1 MFLCTWWA
9 RKHGS
14 ITSDDSPEAI
24 YLMRVTLLIAWR
36 EYIENV
42 KTKGFWIGV
51 LLVPIVF
58 FLIFHVSSRLATAT
72 PTRAYLLIDQSGEYA
87 QAVDTAI
94 RREHQRRVMQ
104 AFMRYLQ
111 ENRRDMAGVNLSTE
125 PSSQLDQLMDDF
137 GNDEVAALDEWL
149 SNGGLDYALT
159 MAQSYLRDDA
169 PPFSEPRPQFV
180 AATPPPELDLQ
191 GSSEQI
197 VEQLRPY
204 LNGERRIEAGGQ
216 RTSLF
221 ALILIPADVEQDIV
235 RPATLQG
242 LMTSDGG
249 PRGVQYWAGNL
260 TDTRLSG
267 AIQNSINNTIRQQE
281 YTHQGIDIDAVR
293 DVQRT
298 RLPLSRL
305 DPGKEAGMEA
315 VSLADT
321 FRQWAP
327 MGFVYL
333 IFISLMQS
341 VQYLLS
347 NTIEEKSNRIIE
359 VLLASVTPGEL
370 MMGKLL
376 GIGLTGITTI
386 LAWICSFFVF
396 IQLYQTVETAM
407 IVQVLDVL
415 LSSELIPYFVF
426 YYLCCYA
433 LYAGIFLAIGSLCNT
448 LKEAQS
454 LMMPL
459 MMVLVI
465 PILTMSFVAQD
476 PNGTLARVMSWIP
489 LFTPFTMM
497 NRAAAQPPMFDVV
510 GTTIV
515 LLVTTV
521 AVLWLSGRVFRQGI
535 LRSGQPP
542 RIVEL
547 WRMVR
552 RKTT

>member
-1 MFLCTWWA
+1 
-9 RKHGS
+9 
-14 ITSDDSPEAI
+14 
-24 YLMRVTLLIAWR
+24 MRVTLLIAWR
-36 EYIENV
+36 EYMENV

-72 PTRAYLLIDQSGEYA
+72 PTRYYLLIDQSGDYA
-87 QAVDTAI
+87 AAVETAI
-94 RREHQRRVMQ
+94 RREHQRRIMQ
-104 AFMRYLQ
+104 DFMRYLQ
-111 ENRRDMAGVNLSTE
+111 ENRIAADAASFRTE
-125 PSSQLDQLMDDF
+125 PASQLNLLLDNFD
-137 GNDEVAALDEWL
+137 NDEVTALDQWL
-149 SNGGLDYALT
+149 TNGGLEYALT
-159 MAQSYLRDDA
+159 MAQPYLRDDA
-169 PPFSEPRPQFV
+169 PAFTEPRPQFV
-180 AATPPPELDLQ
+180 AATLPPEVDPEANPQ
-191 GSSEQI
+191 TI

-204 LNGERRIEAGGQ
+204 LNGERRINAAGDSA
-216 RTSLF
+216 SLF
-221 ALILIPADVEQDIV
+221 ALVLIPGDVNQDIV
-235 RPATLQG
+235 RPATIQG
-242 LMTSDGG
+242 LMTPEEG

-267 AIQNSINNTIRQQE
+267 AIQNSINSAIRQQE
-281 YTHQGIDIDAVR
+281 YASQGIDIAAVR
-293 DVQRT
+293 NVQRT

-305 DPGKEAGMEA
+305 DPGKEAGNEA

-376 GIGLTGITTI
+376 GIGITGITTI
-386 LAWICSFFVF
+386 LAWIGSFFVF

-459 MMVLVI
+459 MAVLVV
-465 PILTMSFVAQD
+465 PILTMSFIAQD

-497 NRAAAQPPMFDVV
+497 NRAAAQPPMIDVV

-515 LLVTTV
+515 LVLTTA

-542 RIVEL
+542 RIIEL
-547 WRMVR
+547 WRMLR
-552 RKTT
+552 RSAS

>member
-1 MFLCTWWA
+1 
-9 RKHGS
+9 
-14 ITSDDSPEAI
+14 
-24 YLMRVTLLIAWR
+24 MRVTLLIAWR
-36 EYIENV
+36 EYMENV

-72 PTRAYLLIDQSGEYA
+72 PTRYYLLIDQSGDYA
-87 QAVDTAI
+87 AAVETAI
-94 RREHQRRVMQ
+94 RREHQRRVMLD
-104 AFMRYLQ
+104 FMRYLQ
-111 ENRRDMAGVNLSTE
+111 EHRRDTE
-125 PSSQLDQLMDDF
+125 TASFSAEPAAQLNQLLDDYD
-137 GNDEVAALDEWL
+137 NDEVAALDSWL
-149 SNGGLDYALT
+149 NNGGLDYALT
-159 MAQSYLRDDA
+159 MAQPYLRDDA
-169 PPFSEPRPQFV
+169 PGFTEPRPQFV
-180 AATPPPELDLQ
+180 EASVPPEVDPDADAELV
-191 GSSEQI
+191 

-204 LNGERRIEAGGQ
+204 LNGERRINVGDDSA
-216 RTSLF
+216 SLF
-221 ALILIPADVEQDIV
+221 ALILIPENVDQDIV
-235 RPATLQG
+235 RPATLPG
-242 LMTSDGG
+242 LMTPDSG

-267 AIQNSINNTIRQQE
+267 AIQSSINSAIRQQE
-281 YTHQGIDIDAVR
+281 YASQGIDVAAVR
-293 DVQRT
+293 NVQRT

-305 DPGKEAGMEA
+305 DPGKAEGDEA

-376 GIGLTGITTI
+376 GIGITGITTI
-386 LAWICSFFVF
+386 LAWIVAFFVF
-396 IQLYQTVETAM
+396 IRLYQTVETAM

-415 LSSELIPYFVF
+415 LSSDLIPYFIF
-426 YYLCCYA
+426 YYLSCYA

-459 MMVLVI
+459 MAVLVV
-465 PILTMSFVAQD
+465 PILTMSFIAQD

-497 NRAAAQPPMFDVV
+497 NRAAAQPPMIDIV

-515 LLVTTV
+515 LVLTTA

-542 RIVEL
+542 RIIEL
-547 WRMVR
+547 WRMLR
-552 RKTT
+552 RSTD

>member
-1 MFLCTWWA
+1 
-9 RKHGS
+9 
-14 ITSDDSPEAI
+14 
-24 YLMRVTLLIAWR
+24 MRVTLLIASR
-36 EYIENV
+36 EYLENV

-58 FLIFHVSSRLATAT
+58 FIIFHVSSRLATAT
-72 PTRAYLLIDQSGEYA
+72 PTRYYLLIDQSGQYA
-87 QAVDTAI
+87 ESVEIAI

-104 AFMRYLQ
+104 DFMRYLQ
-111 ENRRDMAGVNLSTE
+111 ENRLDQPDNSFSRE
-125 PSSQLDQLMDDF
+125 PATQLDQLIDDF
-137 GNDEVAALDEWL
+137 GNDEVATLDEWL
-149 SNGGLDYALT
+149 SNGGLNFALQ
-159 MAQSYLRDDA
+159 MSRASLRPDA
-169 PPFSEPRPQFV
+169 PAFSEPRPQFI
-180 AATPPPELDLQ
+180 AAPMPAGLDINAPAQ
-191 GSSEQI
+191 TI
-197 VEQLRPY
+197 VETLRPY
-204 LNGERRIEAGGQ
+204 LNGERRLQVDGE
-216 RTSLF
+216 RVSLF
-221 ALILIPADVEQDIV
+221 ALILIPADVSTDIV

-242 LMTSDGG
+242 VITDTSG

-260 TDTRLSG
+260 TDTRLSN
-267 AIQNSINNTIRQQE
+267 AIQTSINNAIRQQE
-281 YTHQGIDIDAVR
+281 YTNRGIDITDVR

-298 RLPLSRL
+298 RLPVSRL
-305 DPGKEAGMEA
+305 DPGKAAGSEA

-376 GIGLTGITTI
+376 GIGATGITTI
-386 LAWICSFFVF
+386 LAWIVSFFVF

-415 LSSELIPYFVF
+415 LSSDLIPYFVF

-465 PILTMSFVAQD
+465 PILTMSFIAQD
-476 PNGTLARVMSWIP
+476 PNGTLARTMSWIP

-510 GTTIV
+510 GTTV
-515 LLVTTV
+515 LLIMTTV

-535 LRSGQPP
+535 LRTGQPP
-542 RIVEL
+542 RVIEL
-547 WRMVR
+547 WRMMR
-552 RKTT
+552 RRSS

>member
-1 MFLCTWWA
+1 
-9 RKHGS
+9 
-14 ITSDDSPEAI
+14 
-24 YLMRVTLLIAWR
+24 MRVICLIAWR
-36 EYIENV
+36 EYLENV

-51 LLVPIVF
+51 LLVPIAF
-58 FLIFHVSSRLATAT
+58 FIIFHVSSRLATTT
-72 PTRAYLLIDQSGEYA
+72 PTRYYMLIDQSGLYGE
-87 QAVDTAI
+87 AVESAI

-104 AFMRYLQ
+104 DFMRYLA
-111 ENRRDMAGVNLSTE
+111 EHRSD
-125 PSSQLDQLMDDF
+125 PSSAALQQAPANQLNQLIDDF

-149 SNGGLDYALT
+149 NRGGLDFALQ
-159 MAQSYLRDDA
+159 MAQPYLRDNA
-169 PPFSEPRPQFV
+169 PAFTESRPQFV
-180 AATPPPELDLQ
+180 PAPIPNNISPGLPAQD
-191 GSSEQI
+191 I
-197 VEQLRPY
+197 VEYLRPY
-204 LNGERRIEAGGQ
+204 LNGERRLTVDGQ
-216 RTSLF
+216 RISLF
-221 ALILIPADVEQDIV
+221 ALILIPSAADQDIV
-235 RPATLQG
+235 RPATLDRI
-242 LMTSDGG
+242 MIDGAG
-249 PRGVQYWAGNL
+249 PRGVQYWANNL
-260 TDTRLSG
+260 TDTRLSN
-267 AIQNSINNTIRQQE
+267 AIQTSINNTIRQQE
-281 YTHQGIDIDAVR
+281 YTARGIDIQAVR

-305 DPGKEAGMEA
+305 DPGKEAGLEE

-359 VLLASVTPGEL
+359 VLLASVTPNEL
-370 MMGKLL
+370 MMGKLM
-376 GIGLTGITTI
+376 GIGATGITTI
-386 LAWICSFFVF
+386 LAWIVSFFVF

-407 IVQVLDVL
+407 IVQILDVL

-459 MMVLVI
+459 MMILVV

-476 PNGTLARVMSWIP
+476 PNGTMARVMSWIP

-497 NRAAAQPPMFDVV
+497 NRAAAQPPMIDVV
-510 GTTIV
+510 GTTV
-515 LLVTTV
+515 LLIVSVV
-521 AVLWLSGRVFRQGI
+521 AVMWLSGRVFRQGI
-535 LRSGQPP
+535 LRTGQPP

-547 WRMVR
+547 WRMLR
-552 RKTT
+552 RRHT

>member
-1 MFLCTWWA
+1 
-9 RKHGS
+9 
-14 ITSDDSPEAI
+14 
-24 YLMRVTLLIAWR
+24 MRVTLLIAWR
-36 EYIENV
+36 EYLENV

-58 FLIFHVSSRLATAT
+58 FMVFHFSSRLATAT
-72 PTRAYLLIDQSGEYA
+72 PTRYYMLIDQSGEYA
-87 QAVDTAI
+87 AAVETAI

-104 AFMRYLQ
+104 DFMRYLQ
-111 ENRRDMAGVNLSTE
+111 QNRIDMEGGSAPRD
-125 PSSQLDQLMDDF
+125 PSSQMNQLIDDF

-149 SNGGLDYALT
+149 TNGGLAFALQ
-159 MAQSYLRDDA
+159 MAQPYLREDA
-169 PPFSEPRPQFV
+169 PAFNEPRPQFV
-180 AATPPPELDLQ
+180 AVAPPAEVDVDAPAQ
-191 GSSEQI
+191 QIIEQI
-197 VEQLRPY
+197 RPY
-204 LNGERRIEAGGQ
+204 LNGERRLAHLDD
-216 RTSLF
+216 RVNLF
-221 ALILIPADVEQDIV
+221 ALILVPSDVDQDIV
-235 RPATLQG
+235 RPATLQR
-242 LMTSDGG
+242 LMIAGTD

-260 TDTRLSG
+260 TDTRLSS
-267 AIQNSINNTIRQQE
+267 AIQSSINNTIRQQE
-281 YTHQGIDIDAVR
+281 YAARDIDIQAVR

-305 DPGKEAGMEA
+305 DPGKAAGDEQ

-376 GIGLTGITTI
+376 GIGATGITTI
-386 LAWICSFFVF
+386 IAWITSFFVF
-396 IQLYQTVETAM
+396 LQLYQTVETAV
-407 IVQVLDVL
+407 IVQILDVL
-415 LSSELIPYFVF
+415 LSSDLIPYFVF

-459 MMVLVI
+459 MLVLVV
-465 PILTMSFVAQD
+465 PVLTMSFIAQD

-497 NRAAAQPPMFDVV
+497 NRAAAQPPMIDVV

-515 LLVTTV
+515 LVVTTIG
-521 AVLWLSGRVFRQGI
+521 VLWLSGRVFRQGI
-535 LRSGQPP
+535 LRTGQPP
-542 RIVEL
+542 RIIEL
-547 WRMVR
+547 WRMLR
-552 RKTT
+552 RRTQ

>member
-1 MFLCTWWA
+1 
-9 RKHGS
+9 
-14 ITSDDSPEAI
+14 
-24 YLMRVTLLIAWR
+24 MRVTLLIAWR
-36 EYIENV
+36 EYLENV

-58 FLIFHVSSRLATAT
+58 FMIFYFSSRLATAT
-72 PTRAYLLIDQSGEYA
+72 PTRYYLLIDQSGEYA
-87 QAVDTAI
+87 AAVETAI

-104 AFMRYLQ
+104 DFMRYLQ
-111 ENRRDMAGVNLSTE
+111 QNRTDMEGSSAPQNS
-125 PSSQLDQLMDDF
+125 SSQMNQLIDDF

-149 SNGGLDYALT
+149 TNGGLEFALQ
-159 MAQSYLRDDA
+159 MARPYLHADA
-169 PPFSEPRPQFV
+169 PAFSEPRPQFV
-180 AATPPPELDLQ
+180 AVAPPAEVDVDAPAQ
-191 GSSEQI
+191 QIIEQI
-197 VEQLRPY
+197 RPY
-204 LNGERRIEAGGQ
+204 LNGERRLTHFDD
-216 RTSLF
+216 RVSLF
-221 ALILIPADVEQDIV
+221 ALILVPSGVDQDIV
-235 RPATLQG
+235 RPATLQR
-242 LMTSDGG
+242 LMITGTD

-260 TDTRLSG
+260 TDTRLSS
-267 AIQNSINNTIRQQE
+267 AIQSSINNTIRQQE
-281 YTHQGIDIDAVR
+281 YAARGIDIDAVR

-305 DPGKEAGMEA
+305 DPGKAAGDEQ
-315 VSLADT
+315 VRLADT

-376 GIGLTGITTI
+376 GIGATGITTI
-386 LAWICSFFVF
+386 IAWITSFFVF
-396 IQLYQTVETAM
+396 LQLYQTVETAV
-407 IVQVLDVL
+407 IVQILDVL
-415 LSSELIPYFVF
+415 LSSDLIPYFVF

-459 MMVLVI
+459 MLILVV
-465 PILTMSFVAQD
+465 PVLTMSLIAQD
-476 PNGTLARVMSWIP
+476 PNGTLARIMSWIP

-497 NRAAAQPPMFDVV
+497 NRAAAQPPMIDVI

-515 LLVTTV
+515 LVVSTIG
-521 AVLWLSGRVFRQGI
+521 VLWLSGRVFRQGI
-535 LRSGQPP
+535 LRTGQPP

-547 WRMVR
+547 WRMLR
-552 RKTT
+552 RRTQ

>member
-1 MFLCTWWA
+1 
-9 RKHGS
+9 
-14 ITSDDSPEAI
+14 
-24 YLMRVTLLIAWR
+24 MRVTLLIAWR
-36 EYIENV
+36 EYLENV

-58 FLIFHVSSRLATAT
+58 FLIFFISSRLATAT
-72 PTRAYLLIDQSGEYA
+72 PTRYYLLIDQTGSYA
-87 QAVDTAI
+87 EAVNSAI

-104 AFMRYLQ
+104 DFMRYLQ
-111 ENRRDMAGVNLSTE
+111 ENRIATADIPAPQSPGE
-125 PSSQLDQLMDDF
+125 QLNQLLDDF

-149 SNGGLDYALT
+149 SNGGLQFALQ
-159 MAQSYLRDDA
+159 MARPYLRDDA
-169 PPFSEPRPQFV
+169 PEFTEPRQQFIQV
-180 AATPPPELDLQ
+180 DPPAGIDPD
-191 GSSEQI
+191 SPADQI
-197 VEQLRPY
+197 VESLRPY
-204 LNGERRIEAGGQ
+204 LTGEQ
-216 RTSLF
+216 RLNHDGDRVNLF
-221 ALILIPADVEQDIV
+221 ALILIPDAVNQDIV
-235 RPATLQG
+235 RPDTLQRLITEG
-242 LMTSDGG
+242 AG

-260 TDTRLSG
+260 TDTRLSN
-267 AIQNSINNTIRQQE
+267 AIQTSLNNAIRQQE
-281 YTHQGIDIDAVR
+281 YAGRGIDIDAVR

-305 DPGKEAGMEA
+305 DPGKAEGEEE

-359 VLLASVTPGEL
+359 VLLASVTPGEM

-376 GIGLTGITTI
+376 GIGATGITTI
-386 LAWICSFFVF
+386 LAWITSFFVF
-396 IQLYQTVETAM
+396 LQLYQTVETAV
-407 IVQVLDVL
+407 IADILDVL
-415 LSSELIPYFVF
+415 LSSDLIPYFVF

-459 MMVLVI
+459 MMILVV
-465 PILTMSFVAQD
+465 PVLTMSFIAQD

-497 NRAAAQPPMFDVV
+497 NRAAAQPPMIDVI
-510 GTTIV
+510 GTTLV
-515 LLVTTV
+515 LLLAVV
-521 AVLWLSGRVFRQGI
+521 AVMWLSGRVFRQGI
-535 LRSGQPP
+535 LRTGQPP
-542 RIVEL
+542 RVVEL
-547 WRMVR
+547 WRMIR
-552 RKTT
+552 RRQS

>member
-1 MFLCTWWA
+1 
-9 RKHGS
+9 
-14 ITSDDSPEAI
+14 
-24 YLMRVTLLIAWR
+24 MRVTLLIAWR
-36 EYIENV
+36 EYLENV

-58 FLIFHVSSRLATAT
+58 FLIFFISSRLATAT
-72 PTRAYLLIDQSGEYA
+72 PTRYYLLIDQTGSYA
-87 QAVDTAI
+87 QAVNAAI

-104 AFMRYLQ
+104 DFMRYLQ
-111 ENRRDMAGVNLSTE
+111 ENRIATAE
-125 PSSQLDQLMDDF
+125 TPAPQAPSNQLNQLIDDF

-149 SNGGLDYALT
+149 SNGGLDFALQ
-159 MAQSYLRDDA
+159 MARPYLRDDA
-169 PPFSEPRPQFV
+169 PGFSEPRQQFIQV
-180 AATPPPELDLQ
+180 SPPAEINPD
-191 GSSEQI
+191 SPADQI
-197 VEQLRPY
+197 VEALRPY
-204 LNGERRIEAGGQ
+204 LNGEQ
-216 RTSLF
+216 RLTHDGERVSLF
-221 ALILIPADVEQDIV
+221 ALILIPDAVNQDIV
-235 RPATLQG
+235 RPDTLQQ
-242 LMTSDGG
+242 LMIDGAG

-260 TDTRLSG
+260 TDTRLSN
-267 AIQNSINNTIRQQE
+267 AIQSSLNSAIRQQE
-281 YTHQGIDIDAVR
+281 YADRGIDIEAVR

-305 DPGKEAGMEA
+305 DPGKAAGEEE

-359 VLLASVTPGEL
+359 VLLASVTPGEM

-376 GIGLTGITTI
+376 GIGATGITTI
-386 LAWICSFFVF
+386 LAWITSFFVF
-396 IQLYQTVETAM
+396 LQLYQTVETAV
-407 IVQVLDVL
+407 IADILDVL
-415 LSSELIPYFVF
+415 LSSDLIPYFVF

-459 MMVLVI
+459 MMILVV
-465 PILTMSFVAQD
+465 PVLTMSFIAQD

-497 NRAAAQPPMFDVV
+497 NRAAAQPPMIDVV

-515 LLVTTV
+515 LLLAVV
-521 AVLWLSGRVFRQGI
+521 AVMWLSGRVFRQGI
-535 LRSGQPP
+535 LRTGQPP
-542 RIVEL
+542 RVVEL
-547 WRMVR
+547 WRMIR
-552 RKTT
+552 RHQS

>member
-1 MFLCTWWA
+1 
-9 RKHGS
+9 
-14 ITSDDSPEAI
+14 
-24 YLMRVTLLIAWR
+24 MRVTLLIAWR
-36 EYIENV
+36 EYMENV

-72 PTRAYLLIDQSGEYA
+72 PTRYYLLIDQSGDYA
-87 QAVDTAI
+87 AAVETAI

-104 AFMRYLQ
+104 DFMRYLQ
-111 ENRRDMAGVNLSTE
+111 ENRTDVNAASFRVD
-125 PSSQLDQLMDDF
+125 PSSQLNQLLDNYD
-137 GNDEVAALDEWL
+137 NDEVAALDQWL
-149 SNGGLDYALT
+149 SSGGLNVALT
-159 MAQSYLRDDA
+159 MAQPYLRDGA
-169 PPFSEPRPQFV
+169 PDFTEPRPQFV
-180 AATPPPELDLQ
+180 AAPLPPGVDPTADAQ
-191 GSSEQI
+191 AI

-204 LNGERRIEAGGQ
+204 LNGERRIDMAGDSA
-216 RTSLF
+216 SLF
-221 ALILIPADVEQDIV
+221 ALILIPQDVDQDIV
-235 RPATLQG
+235 RPATIQG
-242 LMTSDGG
+242 LMTPEEG

-267 AIQNSINNTIRQQE
+267 AIQNSINSAIRQQE
-281 YTHQGIDIDAVR
+281 YARQGIDIAAVR
-293 DVQRT
+293 NVQRT

-305 DPGKEAGMEA
+305 DPGKEVGDEA

-376 GIGLTGITTI
+376 GIGITGITTI
-386 LAWICSFFVF
+386 LAWIGSFFVF
-396 IQLYQTVETAM
+396 IRLYQTVETAM

-415 LSSELIPYFVF
+415 LSSDLIPYFVF

-459 MMVLVI
+459 MAVLVV
-465 PILTMSFVAQD
+465 PILTMSFIAQD

-497 NRAAAQPPMFDVV
+497 NRAAAQPPMVDVI
-510 GTTIV
+510 GTTLV
-515 LLVTTV
+515 LVLTTA

-542 RIVEL
+542 RIIEL
-547 WRMVR
+547 WRMLR
-552 RKTT
+552 RSAS

>member
-1 MFLCTWWA
+1 
-9 RKHGS
+9 
-14 ITSDDSPEAI
+14 
-24 YLMRVTLLIAWR
+24 MRVTLLIAWR
-36 EYIENV
+36 EYLENV

-58 FLIFHVSSRLATAT
+58 FIIFHVSSRLATAT
-72 PTRAYLLIDQSGEYA
+72 PTRYYLLVDQSGQYA
-87 QAVDTAI
+87 AQVELAI

-104 AFMRYLQ
+104 EFMRYLQ
-111 ENRRDMAGVNLSTE
+111 ENRTDSQAPVLSRE
-125 PSSQLDQLMDDF
+125 PATQLDQLIDDF
-137 GNDEVAALDEWL
+137 GNDEVTALDEWL
-149 SNGGLDYALT
+149 ANGGLSFALT
-159 MAQSYLRDDA
+159 MARPYLKPDA
-169 PPFSEPRPQFV
+169 PEFTEPRPQFV
-180 AATPPPELDLQ
+180 AATLPAGIDAAAPA
-191 GSSEQI
+191 SAI
-197 VEQLRPY
+197 VEALRPY
-204 LNGERRIEAGGQ
+204 LNGERRLQVGAE
-216 RTSLF
+216 RVSLF
-221 ALILIPADVEQDIV
+221 ALILIPAEVDQDIV
-235 RPATLQG
+235 RPATLERVIVG
-242 LMTSDGG
+242 NSG

-260 TDTRLSG
+260 TDTRLSN
-267 AIQNSINNTIRQQE
+267 AIQTSINNAIRQQE
-281 YTHQGIDIDAVR
+281 YESRGIDIQAVR

-298 RLPLSRL
+298 RLPVSRL
-305 DPGKEAGMEA
+305 DPGKQAGEEE

-376 GIGLTGITTI
+376 GIGATGITTI
-386 LAWICSFFVF
+386 VAWITSFFVF
-396 IQLYQTVETAM
+396 IQLYQSLETAM

-415 LSSELIPYFVF
+415 LGSDLIPYFVF

-459 MMVLVI
+459 MMILVI
-465 PILTMSFVAQD
+465 PILTMSFIAQD

-497 NRAAAQPPMFDVV
+497 NRAAAQPPMIDIA
-510 GTTIV
+510 GTTV
-515 LLVTTV
+515 LLLATTL
-521 AVLWLSGRVFRQGI
+521 AVLWLSGRIFRQGI
-535 LRSGQPP
+535 LRTGQPP
-542 RIVEL
+542 RVVEL
-547 WRMVR
+547 WRMIR
-552 RKTT
+552 RHSL